1 MVRRFSLLLLPA
13 LVAILAACGSV
24 AEIRSVS
31 VDGEQLR
38 LAVGETTTLEATVE
52 VTGAASQEVVWSSSD
67 EGIATVNDQGVVT
80 AHIAGAAEIR
90 ATSVVDESK
99 EGSATVVV
107 IEAPDVTPVE
117 PGDADAEVDGEPATV
132 VTDYDDG
139 SVTLQVGDSQLAVG
153 FAAGDGE
160 QLAVAN
166 GGVPRVTADGSVT
179 ISGSGYGPGS
189 PVDVWLFSEPAW
201 LGSLVADASGE
212 FSGTFGLPAGLAL
225 GNHTLV
231 MDGVLES
238 GATLQMKLG
247 LEVQAGNAVREFAHC
262 PVGTDWFVSAETGS
276 DEASG
281 NSIVE
286 PFATIQT
293 AVDAAADRDTVCV
306 AAGVYELDNRLVEE
320 PDPEEEGDLVL
331 VNIEKPLTLV
341 GPNVG
346 VRGQD
351 GRGSEAALVASGADD
366 DELWVVQIHSS
377 DVTLDGFLITTDSPQ
392 ATDPFPN
399 GVYGVQVFDSSTGNV
414 VIRNNV
420 IVDANYPI
428 HVLRSRDPVA
438 ASGFVIQSNR
448 ISGPEASADQAIY
461 LQGGFGEVRDNFITE
476 ARVGLQVQPYQLAG
490 SGVVADNVIEAFQVG
505 LWFNYQENADSH
517 WQFLDNEVVG
527 VESAWGWPLFTED
540 RTAWAGI
547 RVETFYEGSVLFEGN
562 RIDSGATDAPA
573 DGAVYLLRQRLI
585 RNGEIENLGTVDE
598 PGAFFTANEFVD
610 YPEGVTSD
618 DLSMELSPTSEA
630 LQLRLR

>member
-67 EGIATVNDQGVVT
+67 EDIATVNDQGVVT
-80 AHIAGAAEIR
+80 AHIAGTAEIR

-160 QLAVAN
+160 ELAVAE

-179 ISGSGYGPGS
+179 ISGSGYGPDS

-201 LGSLVADASGE
+201 LGSLVAEATGE
-212 FSGTFGLPAGLAL
+212 FSETFGLPAGVPL

-231 MDGVLES
+231 LDGVLES
-238 GATLQMKLG
+238 GATLRLKLG
-247 LEVQAGNAVREFAHC
+247 LEVQAGDSVREFAHC
-262 PVGTDWFVSAETGS
+262 PVATNWFVSANNGS
-276 DEASG
+276 DEAAG
-281 NSIVE
+281 NSIVA

-293 AVDAAADRDTVCV
+293 AVDTADEFGTVCV
-306 AAGVYELDNRLVEE
+306 AAGVYELDNR
-320 PDPEEEGDLVL
+320 PEDAGAPATQDEIAFVTIDKL
-331 VNIEKPLTLV
+331 LTLV
-341 GPNVG
+341 GPNAG

-351 GRGSEAALVASGADD
+351 ARQPEAELVVSGS
-366 DELWVVQIHSS
+366 DEDTLWAVRVHSA
-377 DVTLDGFLITTDSPQ
+377 DVTVEGFLITTDSPQ
-392 ATDPFPN
+392 ALDPFPYGIF
-399 GVYGVQVFDSSTGNV
+399 GVLVSPASTGNV
-414 VIRNNV
+414 TISNNV
-420 IVDANYPI
+420 IVDTNNPI
-428 HVLRSRDPVA
+428 LVNRGRDQVA
-438 ASGFVIQSNR
+438 ASGFLIQGNV
-448 ISGPEASADQAIY
+448 ISGPEASSDQAIV
-461 LQGGFGEVRDNFITE
+461 LQGGFGEVRDNLITH
-476 ARVGLQVQPYQLAG
+476 ARIGLQIQPYQLAG
-490 SGVVADNVIEAFQVG
+490 NGVVADNVIEAFQV
-505 LWFNYQENADSH
+505 
-517 WQFLDNEVVG
+517 
-527 VESAWGWPLFTED
+527 
-540 RTAWAGI
+540 
-547 RVETFYEGSVLFEGN
+547 
-562 RIDSGATDAPA
+562 
-573 DGAVYLLRQRLI
+573 
-585 RNGEIENLGTVDE
+585 
-598 PGAFFTANEFVD
+598 
-610 YPEGVTSD
+610 
-618 DLSMELSPTSEA
+618 
-630 LQLRLR
+630 